1 MEGKYSRQRELI
13 INTIQKDKNHPTADM
28 IYSKLKVLSPNLSLG
43 TVYRNLNKLAENGVI
58 NKISTPNGSHRFD
71 GFIEKHNHMICV
83 ECNEVYDIPANTL
96 GVETTDILSKSC
108 AELKDV
114 VFHIV
119 CKNCRK

>member
-28 IYSKLKVLSPNLSLG
+28 IYSSLKTFNPNLSLG

-58 NKISTPNGSHRFD
+58 NKISTPNGSDRFD

-83 ECNEVYDIPANTL
+83 NCNEVYDIPADAIDIEN
-96 GVETTDILSKSC
+96 TDISSKFG
-108 AELKDV
+108 AEVKDI
-114 VFHIV
+114 VFHII
-119 CKNCRK
+119 CKDCKK